1 MADTGHNV
9 LGYEILAMR
18 EACRKMEPYKRS
30 DCPFCGYPLRVAV
43 DGITGCIFCGWR
55 DQNPLRR
62 DIPKV

>member
-18 EACRKMEPYKRS
+18 EACMKMTPYQRN
-30 DCPFCGYPLRVAV
+30 DCPFCGYALRTAA
-43 DGITGCIFCGWR
+43 DGIIGCIFCGWR

-62 DIPKV
+62 DVPKV